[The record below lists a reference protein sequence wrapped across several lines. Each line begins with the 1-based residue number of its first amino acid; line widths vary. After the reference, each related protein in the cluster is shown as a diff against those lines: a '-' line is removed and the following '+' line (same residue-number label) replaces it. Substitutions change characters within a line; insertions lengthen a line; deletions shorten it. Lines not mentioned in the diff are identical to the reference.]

1 MTVQNTNPFVNAIE
15 NIENIALTNN
25 GAITNI
31 SSGSGLVDFF
41 ANFATH
47 RNASENDILQLFLRA
62 FNENRTNALRLLFY
76 SRSPRNGQGEKRVFQ
91 TIMKYLA
98 VSYPEWVLQNL
109 DKIIEFGYWKD
120 LYVFHGLKENTA
132 FAQPYTELWDDIVGF
147 WVRAILNGDLLAA
160 KYAPTETHSK
170 KGNKSKNQFITD
182 FVVALYGNNS
192 NFSKKRYRKLIGS
205 MRANARIV
213 ERLMSLGQWSD
224 IHYESVPSQAHKNY
238 NKAFAK
244 RDAERYAQYLKE
256 VSKGTKTIKTGTLN
270 PVELVKKYDVEHD
283 INQTYELMWSNLQNY
298 FAETTRSIV
307 PVLDCSGSMLSSSFG
322 IAPKYAAQGLGIYCM
337 QRNSNNVFRNKYITF
352 SENTRW
358 HTLKSNTLY
367 DAINEIERN
376 SEVANTNIQKVF
388 DLVLQIAQ
396 QNKLNQNDLPELL
409 IISDMQ
415 FDEADNNTETNYQA
429 AQRKYKIAGYELPR
443 IWFWN
448 VDRKPSDYPVMADT
462 PNTYLLSGYSPSI
475 IKTILTGEFTAEPTP
490 YELMMNVVNREDLQC
505 IKW

>member
-1 MTVQNTNPFVNAIE
+1 MTKYNQFINAIE
-15 NIENIALTNN
+15 SDELAGEEFTYTENGALTN
-25 GAITNI
+25 AT
-31 SSGSGLVDFF
+31 SGSALVDFF
-41 ANFATH
+41 ANFASY
-47 RNASENDILQLFLRA
+47 RNVSENDILQLFLRA
-62 FNENRTNALRLLFY
+62 FNENRTSALRLLFY
-76 SRSPRNGQGEKRVFQ
+76 ARTPRNGQGEKRVFQ
-91 TIMKYLA
+91 IIMKYLA
-98 VSYPEWVLQNL
+98 MTYPEWVLQNL
-109 DKIIEFGYWKD
+109 DNIIDFGYWKD
-120 LYVFHGLKENTA
+120 LYIFHDVNSVFWYE
-132 FAQPYTELWDDIVGF
+132 IV
-147 WVRAILNGDLLAA
+147 WYWMRRIMNGDLLAA
-160 KYAPTETHSK
+160 KYAPTETNDK
-170 KGNKSKNQFITD
+170 KGDKSKNKYVED
-182 FVVALYGNNS
+182 FVLSMYGDTS
-192 NFSKKRYRKLIGS
+192 NTSKKKYRKHISS
-205 MRANARIV
+205 MRQNAKIV

-256 VSKGTKTIKTGTLN
+256 VSEGTKTIKTGTLN